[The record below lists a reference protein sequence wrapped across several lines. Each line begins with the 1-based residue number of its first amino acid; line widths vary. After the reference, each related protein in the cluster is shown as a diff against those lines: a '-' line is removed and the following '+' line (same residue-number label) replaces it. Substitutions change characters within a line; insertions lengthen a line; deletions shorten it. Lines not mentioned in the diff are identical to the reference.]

1 MIDDLEVGPGVHARE
16 VAQVFEPEG
25 RIVVERPHDG
35 RDVAG
40 ADPHLGLVVTLAHG
54 ARQEVPERPLD
65 EGAEGTVHG
74 YSWSGTV
81 GPIARSGQWPRRSLT
96 SCWSFIIP

>member
-1 MIDDLEVGPGVHARE
+1 
-16 VAQVFEPEG
+16 
-25 RIVVERPHDG
+25 VERPHDG

-74 YSWSGTV
+74 YS
-81 GPIARSGQWPRRSLT
+81 
-96 SCWSFIIP
+96 